1 MLTLDEYLTSSGKYP
16 WRAKHEECTDE
27 VRANALDLIT
37 RINYFLKDAKY
48 PKHVKQSSGFR
59 PSEVNAKTKG
69 ASKKSGHMRG
79 ESTDLADPDRELALL
94 CLSNLNL
101 LEKHGLWMEDP
112 KFTPGWCHLQKYPP
126 KSGKRVFS
134 P

>member
-1 MLTLDEYLTSSGKYP
+1 MLTLNDLLTSSGKYP
-16 WRAKHEECTDE
+16 WRAQHKEVTDE
-27 VRANALDLIT
+27 VRENGLDLVT
-37 RINYFLKDAKY
+37 RVNYFFKDVGY
-48 PKHVKQSSGFR
+48 PKTLRASSGFR

-79 ESTDLADPDRELALL
+79 ESIDLEDPARELALI
-94 CLSNLNL
+94 CLSNLKL

-112 KFTPGWCHLQKYPP
+112 KYTHGWVHLQKYAP
-126 KSGKRVFS
+126 KSGKQVFI